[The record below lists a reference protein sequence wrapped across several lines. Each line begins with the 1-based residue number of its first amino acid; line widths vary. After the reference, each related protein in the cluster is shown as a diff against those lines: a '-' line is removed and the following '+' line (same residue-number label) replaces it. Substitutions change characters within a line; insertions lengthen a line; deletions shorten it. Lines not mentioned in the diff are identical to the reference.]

1 VAKCP
6 TFLDTL
12 VLMKPNSASGLRS
25 EFATAARCSNLGGAL
40 TGKNREA
47 LMHGGSL
54 WTPVS
59 LDTNVANL
67 VN

>member
-1 VAKCP
+1 
-6 TFLDTL
+6 
-12 VLMKPNSASGLRS
+12 MKPNSASGLRS